1 MYGEK
6 SKGEVLKVQFGMQRV
21 RASTQKATRGRDE
34 RVTERPECLGKDF
47 ECEIERP
54 NIWKEFLV
62 SVNPLLD
69 LLVILASPRA
79 TFRTLLLSRQGLDR
93 SRCGFCATQAV
104 VWVVECCAR
113 LAF

>member
-47 ECEIERP
+47 ECEIKRP
-54 NIWKEFLV
+54 NIWKEFPV

-79 TFRTLLLSRQGLDR
+79 TFRSAPCCL
-93 SRCGFCATQAV
+93 AAK
-104 VWVVECCAR
+104 VWTGPDAASVPPKPWYG
-113 LAF
+113 